1 MQLKAL
7 QKKIPS
13 ADAVAGRIIAF
24 HEGKHYDLG
33 EYVGDGLVILS
44 RDAEQLLAPPVK
56 VELKNK
62 PKSDLHDVNFDDLS
76 L

>member
-7 QKKIPS
+7 QKKIPT
-13 ADAVAGRIIAF
+13 ADTVAGRVIAF

-44 RDAEQLLAPPVK
+44 RDGEKLMAPPKATEVK
-56 VELKNK
+56 
-62 PKSDLHDVNFDDLS
+62 KSKADITDVNFDDLS

>member
-7 QKKIPS
+7 QKKIPT
-13 ADAVAGRIIAF
+13 ADTLAGRVIAF

-33 EYVGDGLVILS
+33 EYVGDGLVVLS
-44 RDAEQLLAPPVK
+44 RDAEKLLSPAKP
-56 VELKNK
+56 VELKHK
-62 PKSDLHDVNFDDLS
+62 VKLDDTTIDDLD